1 MYFLFILGCSQ
12 SLTLEYLKSTET
24 TCNILSDCTGFQCC
38 VDTVVIDMSFLFK
51 ISVDACKYK
60 LTVGIDDLEY
70 EQNLLTYQYGKSQ
83 CFIIENKNS
92 NVVV

>member
-60 LTVGIDDLEY
+60 LTGGIDTVKITALSNHKPGILNNY
-70 EQNLLTYQYGKSQ
+70 IRI
-83 CFIIENKNS
+83 FIFNNEAL
-92 NVVV
+92 